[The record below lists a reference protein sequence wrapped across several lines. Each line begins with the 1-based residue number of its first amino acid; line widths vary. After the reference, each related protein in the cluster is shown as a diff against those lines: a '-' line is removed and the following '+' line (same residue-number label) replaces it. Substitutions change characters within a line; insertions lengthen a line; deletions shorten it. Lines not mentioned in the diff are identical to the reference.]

1 MRLKLKTE
9 KKEDN
14 MLKTRVE
21 DNHFNGETG
30 SFISSRII
38 IEVPLSHE
46 MIQDCYSYA
55 PMDAP
60 SEIKRMLM
68 ESLGDTIDEI
78 ILSKR
83 PENIDE
89 QWLRRKL
96 IEVKVI

>member
-1 MRLKLKTE
+1 MRLKLKMG
-9 KKEDN
+9 KEESN

-21 DNHFNGETG
+21 DNHFNEDG
-30 SFISSRII
+30 SLISSRII

-46 MIQDCYSYA
+46 MIQDCYSYVA
-55 PMDAP
+55 MDAP

-68 ESLGDTIDEI
+68 EYLGDTIDEI

-83 PENIDE
+83 PGNVDE
-89 QWLRRKL
+89 EWLRRKL

>member
-1 MRLKLKTE
+1 
-9 KKEDN
+9 

-21 DNHFNGETG
+21 DNHFNGVDG
-30 SFISSRII
+30 SFTSSRII

-46 MIQDCYSYA
+46 MIHDCYLFSA
-55 PMDAP
+55 MDAP
-60 SEIKRMLM
+60 AEIKRMLM

-83 PENIDE
+83 PDNVNE

>member
-1 MRLKLKTE
+1 
-9 KKEDN
+9 

-21 DNHFNGETG
+21 DNHFNGKDG
-30 SFISSRII
+30 SFTSSRII

-46 MIQDCYSYA
+46 MIQDCYSYCA
-55 PMDAP
+55 MDAP

-83 PENIDE
+83 PDNVDE

>member
-1 MRLKLKTE
+1 MY
-9 KKEDN
+9 
-14 MLKTRVE
+14 KTRIEE
-21 DNHFNGETG
+21 DHFNENG
-30 SFISSRII
+30 SLISSRII

-46 MIQDCYSYA
+46 MIQDCYSFYA
-55 PMDAP
+55 MDAP

-78 ILSKR
+78 ILGKR
-83 PENIDE
+83 PDNVDE

>member
-21 DNHFNGETG
+21 DNHFNEDD

-46 MIQDCYSYA
+46 MMQDCYSYA

-60 SEIKRMLM
+60 AEIKRMLM
-68 ESLGDTIDEI
+68 ECLGDTIDEI

-83 PENIDE
+83 PDNVDE

-96 IEVKVI
+96 IEVKVS

>member
-1 MRLKLKTE
+1 
-9 KKEDN
+9 

-21 DNHFNGETG
+21 DNHFNEDG
-30 SFISSRII
+30 SLISSRII

-46 MIQDCYSYA
+46 MIQDCYSFYA
-55 PMDAP
+55 MDAP

-68 ESLGDTIDEI
+68 ESVGDAVDEI

-83 PENIDE
+83 PGNVDE

-96 IEVKVI
+96 IEVKVS

>member
-1 MRLKLKTE
+1 MV
-9 KKEDN
+9 KKENN
-14 MLKTRVE
+14 MLNTRVE
-21 DNHFNGETG
+21 NDHFNEDG
-30 SFISSRII
+30 SLISSRII

-46 MIQDCYSYA
+46 MMQDCYSYA
-55 PMDAP
+55 AMDAP

-78 ILSKR
+78 ILGKR
-83 PENIDE
+83 PDNVDE

>member
-1 MRLKLKTE
+1 
-9 KKEDN
+9 

-21 DNHFNGETG
+21 DNHFNEDG
-30 SFISSRII
+30 SLISSRII

-46 MIQDCYSYA
+46 MMQDCYSFCA
-55 PMDAP
+55 MDAP

-78 ILSKR
+78 ILGKR
-83 PENIDE
+83 PDNVDE

-96 IEVKVI
+96 IEVKVM

>member
-1 MRLKLKTE
+1 MYNTRIEESHFDE
-9 KKEDN
+9 KGNLIPK
-14 MLKTRVE
+14 RV
-21 DNHFNGETG
+21 
-30 SFISSRII
+30 I
-38 IEVPLSHE
+38 IEVPLTYE
-46 MIQDCYSYA
+46 MIQDCFSYV

-83 PENIDE
+83 PDNVDE

-96 IEVKVI
+96 IEVKVS